1 VQLIHNVY
9 ERGMSVQAAIDA
21 PRFVYGRDSESA
33 YADSV
38 RVESR
43 MPDEIVR
50 ALRARGHVVDVLS
63 AYDPVLGHAHGITL
77 DRARGTFAGGSDPR
91 ADSLALGI

>member
-1 VQLIHNVY
+1 
-9 ERGMSVQAAIDA
+9 MSVQAAIDA

-33 YADSV
+33 FADSV

-43 MPDEIVR
+43 MSPAIV
-50 ALRARGHVVDVLS
+50 AHLRARGHTVDVLA
-63 AYDPVLGHAHGITL
+63 AYDSVLGHAHGITI
-77 DRARGTFAGGSDPR
+77 DRARGSFAGGSDPR